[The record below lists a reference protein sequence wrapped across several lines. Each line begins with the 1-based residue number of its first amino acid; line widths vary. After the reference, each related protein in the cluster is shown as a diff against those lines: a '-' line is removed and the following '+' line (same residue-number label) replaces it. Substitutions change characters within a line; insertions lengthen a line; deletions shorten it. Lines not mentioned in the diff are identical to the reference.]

1 MAQKDTN
8 RFGQG
13 VHNKGSVKKMVDGIK
28 QEEDIAKALNVSVQ
42 ELVLISILE
51 IHSSRT
57 VTGQICKFYKHQSQQ

>member
-8 RFGQG
+8 RFGQW

-42 ELVLISILE
+42 ELISISILE

-57 VTGQICKFYKHQSQQ
+57 VTGQICKLYKHQSQ